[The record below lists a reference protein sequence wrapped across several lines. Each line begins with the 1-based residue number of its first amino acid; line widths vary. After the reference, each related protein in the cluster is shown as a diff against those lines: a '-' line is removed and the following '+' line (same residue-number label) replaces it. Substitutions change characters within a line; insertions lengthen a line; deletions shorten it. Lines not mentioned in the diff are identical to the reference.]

1 MELSDPSQRDVVAGL
16 NPRDDEADERVE
28 LRLKLDS
35 KF

>member
-1 MELSDPSQRDVVAGL
+1 MELSDPSQPDAVVGL
-16 NPRDDEADERVE
+16 NPRDDEADERVG